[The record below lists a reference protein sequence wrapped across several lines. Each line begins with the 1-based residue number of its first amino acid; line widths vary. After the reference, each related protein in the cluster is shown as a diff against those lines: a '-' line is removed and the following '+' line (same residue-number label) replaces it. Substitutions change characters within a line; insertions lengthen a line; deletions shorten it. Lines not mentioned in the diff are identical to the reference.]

1 MKFENFAYRRLN
13 AYIEAKS
20 LTILVYGTLKKF
32 PKEETYA
39 LCDQL
44 RRAVVFIPSNIAE
57 GCSRSSIKEQIHF
70 IEIAYGSLNET
81 LCQLEIARELGYI
94 TQMELMEIEKQAQ
107 KVGALLWGLRKSKKN
122 DSA

>member
-39 LCDQL
+39 
-44 RRAVVFIPSNIAE
+44 
-57 GCSRSSIKEQIHF
+57 RS
-70 IEIAYGSLNET
+70 
-81 LCQLEIARELGYI
+81 
-94 TQMELMEIEKQAQ
+94 M
-107 KVGALLWGLRKSKKN
+107 
-122 DSA
+122 

>member
-44 RRAVVFIPSNIAE
+44 RRAVVSIPSNIAE

-70 IEIAYGSLNET
+70 YCCPIKLVSSY
-81 LCQLEIARELGYI
+81 RHMLGYRSDDSRVTFFI
-94 TQMELMEIEKQAQ
+94 CKPPLFKQ
-107 KVGALLWGLRKSKKN
+107 
-122 DSA
+122 